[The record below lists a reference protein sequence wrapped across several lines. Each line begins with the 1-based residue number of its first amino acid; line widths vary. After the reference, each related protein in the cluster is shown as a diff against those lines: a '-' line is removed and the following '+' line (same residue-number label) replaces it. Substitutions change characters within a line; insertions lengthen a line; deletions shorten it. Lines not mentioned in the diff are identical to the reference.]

1 MKNLHTCFRLL
12 STGAAITT
20 ISMLAMTST
29 TASAGNYYNCAD
41 STGCA
46 KVQRTFNFT
55 NYNAT
60 KYPIVMA
67 HGFLGWNRLF
77 NTLDYFNGIPQ
88 TLSMNGADVFTTKTS
103 TVNSIE
109 VRGEQLLS
117 QIRTIKA
124 ITGSDKV
131 NLVGHSQG
139 GLDSRY
145 VASIDPQAV
154 ASITTVA
161 SPHTGVGVADKVNTW
176 LKAREKANGVP
187 EGQDGIEAKVLYNLF
202 EIAGLGVGAA
212 SGIPLNK
219 PQEQSAKGFLNSV
232 SEEAFVAFNKAHPG
246 PIPSS
251 YCGNTPANNV
261 MNGVAYYSFSGVGQS
276 TNVFDASDAI
286 LNVTGS
292 LYDKSDL
299 NDGLV
304 TKCSSRIGQVIRD
317 DYHMNHL
324 DSINQLLGLV
334 SWRETNPLTV
344 YRQQMNRV
352 KNDGY

>member
-1 MKNLHTCFRLL
+1 
-12 STGAAITT
+12 
-20 ISMLAMTST
+20 
-29 TASAGNYYNCAD
+29 
-41 STGCA
+41 
-46 KVQRTFNFT
+46 
-55 NYNAT
+55 
-60 KYPIVMA
+60 MA

-88 TLSMNGADVFTTKTS
+88 TLSRNGAEVFTTKTS

-109 VRGEQLLS
+109 VRGEQLLD

-145 VASIDPQAV
+145 VASVDPQSV
-154 ASITTVA
+154 ASVTTVA
-161 SPHTGVGVADKVNTW
+161 SPHTGVGVADKVNDWINT
-176 LKAREKANGVP
+176 REPVVG
-187 EGQDGIEAKVLYNLF
+187 DDTLEAKVLYNLF
-202 EIAGLGVGAA
+202 NIAGLGIGAA
-212 SGIPLNK
+212 SGIPLTK
-219 PQEQSAKGFLNSV
+219 PQEQSAKGFINSV
-232 SEEAFVAFNKAHPG
+232 SKEAFITFNQTHPG
-246 PIPSS
+246 PIPST

-261 MNGVAYYSFSGVGQS
+261 MNGIAYYSFSGVGQS
-276 TNVFDASDAI
+276 TNLLDASDII
-286 LNVTGS
+286 LSVTGS
-292 LYDKSDL
+292 LYDKDDL

-304 TKCSSRIGQVIRD
+304 TRCSSRIGKVIRD
-317 DYHMNHL
+317 DYRMNHL

-352 KNDGY
+352 KKAGY